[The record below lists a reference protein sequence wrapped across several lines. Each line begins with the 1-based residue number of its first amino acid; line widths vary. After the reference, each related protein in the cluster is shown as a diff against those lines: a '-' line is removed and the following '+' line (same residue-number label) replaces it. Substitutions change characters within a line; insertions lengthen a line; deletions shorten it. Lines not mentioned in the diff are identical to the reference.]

1 MPERP
6 NIPDDPDAP
15 PTEEE
20 LKKAEDLRAALDDP
34 AARSSADADLARA
47 LRAAWAPSD
56 LSSQQHRRILR
67 AALTKFDERKVRR
80 GRFLRVASG
89 AGAVVALAAGV
100 AAVFW
105 TERHTGQPPLTSAA
119 VAMSRSTQSL
129 FDEHFAP
136 TGGETSRIDRIVL
149 AREAD
154 LRDNEFARW
163 GVR

>member
-20 LKKAEDLRAALDDP
+20 LKKAEELRASLDDR
-34 AARSSADADLARA
+34 ARPSDDADVARA
-47 LRAAWAPSD
+47 LRAAWSPSD
-56 LSSQQHRRILR
+56 LSAEQHRRILR
-67 AALTKFDERKVRR
+67 GAIAKFDERKTRR
-80 GRFLRVASG
+80 GRVVRVTIG
-89 AGAVVALAAGV
+89 AGAVVALAASV

-119 VAMSRSTQSL
+119 VAMSRSTQPL
-129 FDEHFAP
+129 FDERFAP